1 MFRYFW
7 LEGEDVP
14 TGVGFGLFTWQHFAA
29 VLVCAV
35 GVFCLCAVFL
45 RKSARTQ
52 AKILK
57 ITAILLLIGN
67 LARDLFLSIIGH
79 MSLDYLPLHLC
90 SFAIFVYLVHA
101 FLPETYSSAD
111 APETTTTSCL
121 RHTESSTHI
130 DKFRAAE
137 PSNDRTKSSGTPSE
151 SFYGNS
157 PCSTSIF
164 CEDRQKRVY
173 VYSSPFRSALAE
185 IGLVLL
191 MPGTGCALIF
201 PDWSWYPMWNFMSLH
216 SFLWHA
222 VLIAY
227 PLMCLLSGRVQP
239 RISHIWMPILYL
251 AILVPPTYLF
261 DVLTGCNYL
270 FLLRPVPGTPLQWLS
285 DSLGPYWL
293 IGYAILAFAVILA
306 IYFVIELIRHIV
318 MTKIHHP
325 R

>member
-57 ITAILLLIGN
+57 ITAILLLVGN

-101 FLPETYSSAD
+101 FLPETYS
-111 APETTTTSCL
+111 
-121 RHTESSTHI
+121 
-130 DKFRAAE
+130 
-137 PSNDRTKSSGTPSE
+137 
-151 SFYGNS
+151 
-157 PCSTSIF
+157 TSIF
-164 CEDRQKRVY
+164 CGDRQKRVY

-191 MPGTGCALIF
+191 MPGTVCALIF

-261 DVLTGCNYL
+261 DVLTGRNYL
-270 FLLRPVPGTPLQWLS
+270 FLLRPIPGTPLQWLS
-285 DSLGPYWL
+285 DSLGAFWL

-306 IYFVIELIRHIV
+306 IYLVIELIRHIV